1 MELPNQIESISIA
14 RATNAAHYEYLVTVR
29 KRTEEIR
36 LENELWQ
43 RAVYEFREAFEKEDA
58 AFKQYRA
65 SLKTSPLKEA
75 DEERD
80 KLYTSLRD
88 TIKAY
93 AKFPIAETAQ
103 HAEPLLKVIK
113 NYKITT
119 RENYMKESALID
131 NMLQD
136 LLQYER
142 QLNRLGL
149 LIVANQL
156 KAKNDEVRQLL
167 ANRNDERSEQV
178 LGELKA
184 ARAVSDEAYAA
195 VVFYTNAYF
204 ALNPDRRE
212 AADLVK
218 RMSEDLDYFRRHA
231 MSDPNR
237 SRDAKL
243 DGDGEP
249 QPDEVVAAE
258 PKKCSRKAI
267 NSARGRYSKRYGKAE
282 AYSCHK
288 V

>member
-1 MELPNQIESISIA
+1 MEIPMQIDQISIA
-14 RATNAAHYEYLVTVR
+14 RAANAAHYEYLATVR

-43 RAVYEFREAFEKEDA
+43 RAVDEFRQAFDKEDA

-75 DEERD
+75 DKERD
-80 KLYTSLRD
+80 AHYAALRD

-119 RENYMKESALID
+119 RENYMKESGLID

-156 KAKNDEVRQLL
+156 KAKNDEVRQLI
-167 ANRNDERSEQV
+167 AQRNEERMEQV

-184 ARAVSDEAYAA
+184 ARAVSDVAYAA
-195 VVFYTNAYF
+195 VVMFTNAY
-204 ALNPDRRE
+204 ALLNPDREE
-212 AADLVK
+212 AVVLVK
-218 RMSEDLDYFRRHA
+218 RMQEDLEYFRRYA
-231 MSDPNR
+231 MPDPNR
-237 SRDAKL
+237 SRDTKP
-243 DGDGEP
+243 DGDDEP
-249 QPDEVVAAE
+249 QPATPAE
-258 PKKCSRKAI
+258 
-267 NSARGRYSKRYGKAE
+267 
-282 AYSCHK
+282 
-288 V
+288 

>member
-1 MELPNQIESISIA
+1 MQIDQISIA
-14 RATNAAHYEYLVTVR
+14 RAANAAHYEYLTTVR

-43 RAVYEFREAFEKEDA
+43 RAVEEFREAFEKEDK

-65 SLKTSPLKEA
+65 SDHTSALQKA

-80 KLYTSLRD
+80 KLYASLRD

-113 NYKITT
+113 NYKIST
-119 RENYMKESALID
+119 RENYMKESGLID

-156 KAKNDEVRQLL
+156 KAKNDEVRQLI
-167 ANRNDERSEQV
+167 AQRNEERMEQV

-184 ARAVSDEAYAA
+184 ARAASDVAYAA
-195 VVFYTNAYF
+195 VVMFTNAYVL
-204 ALNPDRRE
+204 LNPDRRE

-218 RMSEDLDYFRRHA
+218 RMQEDLEYFRRHA
-231 MSDPNR
+231 MPDPHR
-237 SRDAKL
+237 TRDAAP
-243 DGDGEP
+243 DDEESEQPVEP
-249 QPDEVVAAE
+249 TE
-258 PKKCSRKAI
+258 
-267 NSARGRYSKRYGKAE
+267 
-282 AYSCHK
+282 
-288 V
+288 

>member
-1 MELPNQIESISIA
+1 MNIPQQIDQISIA
-14 RATNAAHYEYLVTVR
+14 RATNAAHYEYLTTVC

-43 RAVYEFREAFEKEDA
+43 RAVEEFREAFEKEDK

-65 SLKTSPLKEA
+65 SDHTSALQKA

-80 KLYTSLRD
+80 KLYASLRD

-119 RENYMKESALID
+119 RENYMKESGLID

-156 KAKNDEVRQLL
+156 KAKNDEVRQLI
-167 ANRNDERSEQV
+167 AQRNEERMEQV

-184 ARAVSDEAYAA
+184 ARAVSDVAYAA
-195 VVFYTNAYF
+195 VVMFTNAY
-204 ALNPDRRE
+204 ALLNPDRRE

-218 RMSEDLDYFRRHA
+218 RMQEDLEYFRRHA
-231 MSDPNR
+231 MPDPHR
-237 SRDAKL
+237 TRDAAP
-243 DGDGEP
+243 DDEEP
-249 QPDEVVAAE
+249 EQPVEPAE
-258 PKKCSRKAI
+258 
-267 NSARGRYSKRYGKAE
+267 
-282 AYSCHK
+282 
-288 V
+288 

>member
-1 MELPNQIESISIA
+1 MQIDQISIA
-14 RATNAAHYEYLVTVR
+14 RAANAAHYEYLDTVR
-29 KRTEEIR
+29 KRTEETR
-36 LENELWQ
+36 LEHDLWH
-43 RAVYEFREAFEKEDA
+43 RAVEEFREAFEKEDK

-65 SLKTSPLKEA
+65 SDHTAALQQA

-80 KLYTSLRD
+80 RLYASLRD

-93 AKFPIAETAQ
+93 AKFPIAETAA
-103 HAEPLLKVIK
+103 HAEPLMKVIK

-119 RENYMKESALID
+119 RENYMKESGLID

-156 KAKNDEVRQLL
+156 KAKNDEVRQLI

-184 ARAVSDEAYAA
+184 ARAVSDVAYAA
-195 VVFYTNAYF
+195 VVMFTNAY
-204 ALNPDRRE
+204 ALLNPDRRE

-218 RMSEDLDYFRRHA
+218 RMQEDLEYFRRHA
-231 MSDPNR
+231 MSNPN
-237 SRDAKL
+237 ANKGKKQ
-243 DGDGEP
+243 DGDEP
-249 QPDEVVAAE
+249 TQDDTAPAE
-258 PKKCSRKAI
+258 
-267 NSARGRYSKRYGKAE
+267 
-282 AYSCHK
+282 
-288 V
+288 